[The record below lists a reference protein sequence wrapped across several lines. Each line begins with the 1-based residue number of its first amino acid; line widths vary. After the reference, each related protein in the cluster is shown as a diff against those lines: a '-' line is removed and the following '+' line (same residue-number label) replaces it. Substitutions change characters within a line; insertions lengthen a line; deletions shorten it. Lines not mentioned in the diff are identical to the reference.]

1 VKGFADGILPGADF
15 PSIDAAQA
23 EGFQMSNR
31 RTGTRLRK
39 PAIPAQVRNHRDRI
53 SARWMRSKSLE
64 RCAAA
69 NRGRLAVASPLW
81 RKQVDL
87 PRILAALQGSPKR
100 LRAVQRS
107 SDGSAHRR
115 TARDRS

>member
-53 SARWMRSKSLE
+53 SARWIRSMCGRRPRSFG
-64 RCAAA
+64 CSVSAAA
-69 NRGRLAVASPLW
+69 IRLA
-81 RKQVDL
+81 
-87 PRILAALQGSPKR
+87 
-100 LRAVQRS
+100 
-107 SDGSAHRR
+107 
-115 TARDRS
+115 

>member
-53 SARWMRSKSLE
+53 SAR
-64 RCAAA
+64 
-69 NRGRLAVASPLW
+69 LAVASPLW

-87 PRILAALQGSPKR
+87 PRILAALQGSPQK
-100 LRAVQRS
+100 A
-107 SDGSAHRR
+107 
-115 TARDRS
+115 